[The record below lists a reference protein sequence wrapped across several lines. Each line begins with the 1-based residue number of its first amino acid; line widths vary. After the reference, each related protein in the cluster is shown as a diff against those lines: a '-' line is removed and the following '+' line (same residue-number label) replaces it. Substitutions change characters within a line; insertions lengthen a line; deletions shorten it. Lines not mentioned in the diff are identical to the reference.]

1 MTNVDKI
8 KAKIKLNTP
17 GFKHIAKVDCS
28 FYDKDNPVAF
38 YPGIIYIFGFDNG
51 YGAEVRKNY
60 LTNGY
65 TENKWELDL
74 LCKKDD
80 QWVHD
85 IHHAITGYSFLDCL
99 SDEDVTDIL
108 TWIRDGRLDEAWCGN
123 EIAEDY
129 HDISDS
135 DIYDD
140 YGDGEEL
147 DEYGNSPIAPI
158 RHY

>member
-1 MTNVDKI
+1 MTNLYKI
-8 KAKIKLNTP
+8 KTKLNTP
-17 GFKHIAKVDCS
+17 EFKHIAKVDCS
-28 FYDKDNPVAF
+28 FFDQHNSDIG
-38 YPGIIYIFGFDNG
+38 YPGISYIFGFDNG

-99 SDEDVTDIL
+99 SDDDVIDIL

-135 DIYDD
+135 DIYDN